1 MSSAF
6 VDSLRPLMIKH
17 FGSVAAFARAAD
29 LPATTVYN
37 ILNRGIEGATWEVV
51 NRIYDTLQIDWKSV
65 KVDGPAVSKMDS
77 PASKPAP
84 EVSNG
89 HFRAVPVVLAVAAG
103 EPDMWTVD
111 RHMDVPEEVMS
122 KHPEAYLVRVVGD
135 SVNRRILDGYYALV
149 DPKLTDPNDHDL
161 FAVCVN
167 GDAATI
173 KRLHKLAHG
182 IELIPDSY
190 DPTIRPIVYDENE
203 ESDPEVTIMG
213 KVVYAVMPL
222 DYSI

>member
-1 MSSAF
+1 MLYELKAIRKAKGVSQAQ
-6 VDSLRPLMIKH
+6 
-17 FGSVAAFARAAD
+17 AAD
-29 LPATTVYN
+29 DLNVQLSTYRNWEQNRTMPRDNRKLKEIADYFHVSIEALFGYDLVSPGTFTFSEAT
-37 ILNRGIEGATWEVV
+37 
-51 NRIYDTLQIDWKSV
+51 
-65 KVDGPAVSKMDS
+65 
-77 PASKPAP
+77 
-84 EVSNG
+84 NG

-103 EPDMWTVD
+103 QPDMWTVD
-111 RHMDVPEEVMS
+111 RHMDVPEEVMA
-122 KHPEAYLVRVVGD
+122 KHPESYLVRVVGD

-173 KRLHKLAHG
+173 KRIHKLAHG
-182 IELIPDSY
+182 LELIPDSY
-190 DPTIRPIVYDENE
+190 DPTIRPIVYDENDE
-203 ESDPEVTIMG
+203 DDPEVTIMG